1 MNVKDMVKEQTG
13 DANFEFFYDRG
24 VEKYKGSNTSKKIII
39 NVSCIVG
46 AIVAAILCMVLC
58 RFNRVLGGFE
68 ACKISCMYKIGEADY
83 YEERRLVRE
92 KLQS

>member
-39 NVSCIVG
+39 NVFLNQFFPTDV
-46 AIVAAILCMVLC
+46 
-58 RFNRVLGGFE
+58 
-68 ACKISCMYKIGEADY
+68 YPPT
-83 YEERRLVRE
+83 
-92 KLQS
+92 